1 MSHNPA
7 NPATKVA
14 ITFCIVEG
22 DGGGIPPPMVAVDMA
37 WQADVSAS
45 DSEDVGVVVGD
56 IARARELYAELRQ
69 MSVESGSGVEEIMT
83 SLRTESNDSLSSII
97 PMDKK
102 QELQR

>member
-1 MSHNPA
+1 MSH

-37 WQADVSAS
+37 WQEADVSAS
-45 DSEDVGVVVGD
+45 DSEDVGVVGD

>member
-1 MSHNPA
+1 
-7 NPATKVA
+7 
-14 ITFCIVEG
+14 
-22 DGGGIPPPMVAVDMA
+22 MVAVDMA

-45 DSEDVGVVVGD
+45 DSDVGIVGD

-83 SLRTESNDSLSSII
+83 SLRTESNESLSSII

>member
-1 MSHNPA
+1 MSH

-45 DSEDVGVVVGD
+45 DSEDVGAVAGD